1 MEIPCWPL
9 KKTLRRVFPTSQ
21 ENMREECFE
30 AAQELEIS
38 FVKEILFDWSQGIL
52 HLLCRWFAIPLESM
66 NTISL
71 VNGHK
76 KWYWHAEKE
85 TEQKGRAMWICQ
97 LKRCCFDKSS
107 FREKKIKL
115 LTFDKSSFS
124 DRTVLMGL
132 CGLLDHT
139 RVLPTFTTTWNSI
152 NVWKHP
158 AFENICIWYVSYT
171 KALVSLA
178 LQNDPILCHWII
190 RSSGQW
196 QQGDPRAAVP
206 PQHRRDGHRQQRQH
220 CRETCLCAHQEHLGS
235 FQVINIF
242 I

>member
-1 MEIPCWPL
+1 
-9 KKTLRRVFPTSQ
+9 
-21 ENMREECFE
+21 
-30 AAQELEIS
+30 
-38 FVKEILFDWSQGIL
+38 
-52 HLLCRWFAIPLESM
+52 
-66 NTISL
+66 
-71 VNGHK
+71 
-76 KWYWHAEKE
+76 
-85 TEQKGRAMWICQ
+85 MWICQ

-139 RVLPTFTTTWNSI
+139 RVLPTFTTTWNST
-152 NVWKHP
+152 NVCMKASSVWKRM
-158 AFENICIWYVSYT
+158 FIISLICIIMHQTFSFSCSPKWSYAYAT
-171 KALVSLA
+171 A
-178 LQNDPILCHWII
+178 II

-235 FQVINIF
+235 FQVY
-242 I
+242 

>member
-1 MEIPCWPL
+1 MSRNLNFFTSENNGNTVLGCWPL

-38 FVKEILFDWSQGIL
+38 FVREILFDWSQEIL
-52 HLLCRWFAIPLESM
+52 HLHCRWFAIPFESM
-66 NTISL
+66 NTISF

-85 TEQKGRAMWICQ
+85 AEQKGRTIWICQ

-139 RVLPTFTTTWNSI
+139 RVLPTFTTT
-152 NVWKHP
+152 
-158 AFENICIWYVSYT
+158 
-171 KALVSLA
+171 
-178 LQNDPILCHWII
+178 
-190 RSSGQW
+190 
-196 QQGDPRAAVP
+196 
-206 PQHRRDGHRQQRQH
+206 
-220 CRETCLCAHQEHLGS
+220 
-235 FQVINIF
+235 
-242 I
+242 